1 MDALLKY
8 TYEKMKKLSNLRKA
22 NGVNDLSIDPYEDN
36 QWPSWFNIHEVEDIP
51 IGQLNELPNVQ
62 KTVSV
67 KEFIQAE
74 KANLNMTLS

>member
-36 QWPSWFNIHEVEDIP
+36 
-51 IGQLNELPNVQ
+51 
-62 KTVSV
+62 
-67 KEFIQAE
+67 
-74 KANLNMTLS
+74 